1 LNRSNLF
8 CLYVNDKEKSF
19 MQVTKNVKLGEICFY
34 PLTKRPNKLKCLV
47 SGKPSQPNLIFECKV
62 VGLP

>member
-1 LNRSNLF
+1 
-8 CLYVNDKEKSF
+8 